1 MKESEMFRTNKIL
14 EANKKKMEVKEMPC
28 GNNIEPHQYHIQFTF
43 VNPKDMKHY
52 QLKMRTSEA
61 FYDVEQDYIRLEGED
76 GEVKYLA
83 TLHTNREHYDE
94 VEDMLRSIFT
104 AIYTRTNIL
113 MKSKLLEK
121 IKV

>member
-1 MKESEMFRTNKIL
+1 
-14 EANKKKMEVKEMPC
+14 MPC

-52 QLKMRTSEA
+52 KLKIRASEA
-61 FYDVEQDYIRLEGED
+61 FYDVEQDYIRIEGED
-76 GEVKYLA
+76 GEVKYL
-83 TLHTNREHYDE
+83 TNSEHHSE

-104 AIYTRTNIL
+104 SIYTRTNIL